1 MITLEYKYLMYID
14 ELKKR
19 NLFIWLFRRMYKK
32 KLNKRL
38 ELLRKQFKDG
48 LIEREA
54 FEIWCNL
61 ILKNI

>member
-32 KLNKRL
+32 KLKKRL
-38 ELLRKQFKDG
+38 ELLRRQFKEG

-54 FEIWCNL
+54 FEIWCKL
-61 ILKNI
+61 ILKSI